1 MAKGYALLILSIVL
15 EVFSTQMMKFSAGFT
30 KIVPTIVCAAGMA
43 ACFYVFSKTLTI
55 LPLGVAYAMWAGLG
69 LVLTASLSVVIW
81 KEHIDL
87 QMVIGFALIIIGCVL
102 LNLRRG

>member
-1 MAKGYALLILSIVL
+1 MAKDYALLVLSIVL

-30 KIVPTIVCAAGMA
+30 KIIPTALFAAGMTA
-43 ACFYVFSKTLTI
+43 A
-55 LPLGVAYAMWAGLG
+55 
-69 LVLTASLSVVIW
+69 LSVVIW
-81 KEHIDL
+81 KERIDL